1 MQSCGGEA
9 PPDSSRY
16 AGNAEQELDSELEE
30 LGEAGFHQQIVMQ
43 LKLFEVKTQRPSDEK
58 VSSDTLEELVHS
70 ETVRV

>member
-1 MQSCGGEA
+1 MMQSCGGEA

-43 LKLFEVKTQRPSDEK
+43 LRHKDLQMKRFLQTLWSSLFTVKQCN
-58 VSSDTLEELVHS
+58 
-70 ETVRV
+70 RV